1 MRQKPGATLRAFS
14 CVLWWVM
21 SYAVAV
27 VKWSRFA
34 LDLVVVFFSRIG
46 AIGLAMMAGSLLVYA
61 ILGYATGHHGAEGT
75 FAARLEGVVFA
86 VFFIAMILF
95 AIGCTLQQ
103 RDLHKVRREVG
114 EVWWRG
120 PG

>member
-1 MRQKPGATLRAFS
+1 
-14 CVLWWVM
+14 
-21 SYAVAV
+21 
-27 VKWSRFA
+27 
-34 LDLVVVFFSRIG
+34 
-46 AIGLAMMAGSLLVYA
+46 
-61 ILGYATGHHGAEGT
+61 
-75 FAARLEGVVFA
+75 VVFA

-114 EVWWRG
+114 EVWWRR

>member
-1 MRQKPGATLRAFS
+1 
-14 CVLWWVM
+14 M
-21 SYAVAV
+21 SLSVSFV

-46 AIGLAMMAGSLLVYA
+46 AIGLTMMTGALLVYA
-61 ILGYATGHHGAEGT
+61 ILGYATGHHGAEGSV
-75 FAARLEGVVFA
+75 AARLEGVVFA

-103 RDLHKVRREVG
+103 RDLHKVRREVV
-114 EVWWRG
+114 EVWRRR

>member
-1 MRQKPGATLRAFS
+1 
-14 CVLWWVM
+14 M
-21 SYAVAV
+21 SHSVGFV

-34 LDLVVVFFSRIG
+34 LDLTVVFLSRIG
-46 AIGLAMMAGSLLVYA
+46 AIGLLMMAGSLLIYA
-61 ILGYATGHHGAEGT
+61 ILGYATGHHGAAGGL
-75 FAARLEGVVFA
+75 AARLETVVFA
-86 VFFIAMILF
+86 VFFVAMILF

-114 EVWWRG
+114 EVWWRR

>member
-1 MRQKPGATLRAFS
+1 MRQEPGATLRAFS
-14 CVLWWVM
+14 CVLGWAM
-21 SYAVAV
+21 SCAAAV

-34 LDLVVVFFSRIG
+34 LDLLVVFFSRIG
-46 AIGLAMMAGSLLVYA
+46 AIGLAMMAGSLLIYA
-61 ILGYATGHHGAEGT
+61 ILGYATGHHGAEGS

-86 VFFIAMILF
+86 VFVVAMMFF

-103 RDLHKVRREVG
+103 RDLEKVRREVG